1 MQEKQAPHR
10 QLTMEELVQRIQQL
24 TDRYESDVL
33 TLRHAIHADPELSF
47 KEFHTMERVVE
58 ALKAIGI
65 PARCDIVGTGIV
77 ADIQGAAPGRTLLL
91 RADMDALPITEN
103 NDLPFCSQNQGV
115 MHACGHD
122 VHTANLVGVA
132 RILNELKEHWNGTV
146 RLVFQPA
153 EESGGGGREMIK
165 KGILDDFPIDASLA
179 LHTMTTL
186 KPGHLSL
193 GRENVT
199 SFSDRFVIKVTGKS
213 THSAKPQEGVDAIAI
228 AGQIIV
234 ALNGMLLKE
243 IDPMEHATYSIGKI
257 QGGTAPNIICD
268 SVEMVGMMRNVGPV
282 TREKLRV
289 RMEEMV
295 TDIARAYGGKA
306 EYQFFE
312 GYAGVYNNPKLTDF
326 VAETIERYAA
336 TWLEGIDDEVEP
348 ASCLVREERPILGA
362 EDYGFYTQRVPSC
375 FYRVATGDNAP
386 AHSKDFFV
394 EEKYIKLCTR
404 SLATLALR
412 YLKEYTDDTA
422 H

>member
-10 QLTMEELVQRIQQL
+10 QLTMEELAQRIQQL

-65 PARCDIVGTGIV
+65 PARCGIVGTGIV

-243 IDPMEHATYSIGKI
+243 IDPMENATYSIGKI

-289 RMEEMV
+289 RMEAMV

-306 EYQFFE
+306 EYDLGGGRAQKDLLKAVLGGNVRRHVLQGTGVLAGGRNGE
-312 GYAGVYNNPKLTDF
+312 GL
-326 VAETIERYAA
+326 
-336 TWLEGIDDEVEP
+336 
-348 ASCLVREERPILGA
+348 ASG
-362 EDYGFYTQRVPSC
+362 GQR
-375 FYRVATGDNAP
+375 RGDGQG
-386 AHSKDFFV
+386 
-394 EEKYIKLCTR
+394 
-404 SLATLALR
+404 LALPPGEPGESHAGR
-412 YLKEYTDDTA
+412 QAGGVQSVTFLFQRENRKA
-422 H
+422 